1 MVPALKSIFREI
13 IAADNN
19 LFDAVFSEHILGFG
33 LWEFPECSE
42 SAAGNFKPAR
52 SWLSPPVQQSLNA
65 AGESKEFVQ
74 RMVTA
79 VIRKS
84 ALNLCAQ
91 NETEAPFKV
100 DFSYLFSA
108 PVVIQGDI
116 RLIYLAKYPDL
127 TFALVLFDQI
137 ESIPQA
143 IQAAQQLRN
152 TKKTLEQISEVARV
166 GGWEIDLVNNRMHWT
181 KVTREIHGVD
191 AGFTP
196 DRKNVIA
203 FYKEGKSRNT
213 MIRLSRNAMKYGQSL
228 DEEFQIVTRS
238 GREVWVK
245 VIAYA
250 DLKDGKCI
258 RLYGTIQDIDDDKK
272 FELELLKSKKL
283 AEAAN
288 VAKSEFLANMSH
300 EIRTPL
306 NSIIGFSELLM
317 KTKLDQTQHQY
328 MKAVNQSGTILLDL
342 INDILDFS
350 KIEAGK
356 LELFEDETSIVE
368 LCELVAD
375 MLRFRT
381 AEKELEFLL
390 DVSTKIPALLWMDP
404 VRLKQVLINLLTNAI
419 KFTEKGEV
427 RLKVRLRKLIQNEE
441 GQNMAQL
448 SFFVIDTGL
457 GIPNDKQNKVF
468 EAFQQADGST
478 TRRFGGTGLGL
489 AISNRLLALMGS
501 HLELESEEGKGSTF
515 YFTLDV
521 PVLEGY
527 GNPPSLEGIN
537 RVLILDDNIN
547 NAEIIARML
556 DARGIKN
563 DTCNSGKK
571 ALELLKSNPD
581 RYNTLIS
588 DYHMPEMDGMQVI
601 RTIREDMDLDAG
613 NLMVLLLHSHA
624 SDPDI
629 VEGIKKYDIQRQ
641 LSKPVSSNQ
650 LYDALAR
657 LKGKVQRLNE
667 DREESI
673 WKSFKKPVVLIADD
687 NAANL
692 LLTRTL
698 VKKYVPESIVVQA
711 KDGADTI
718 SLYMKNKPDI
728 IFMDIQMPEMSGYEA
743 TRKIRA
749 KSDGTKTVIVALT
762 AGTSKGEE
770 QKCLEAGM
778 DDYISKPVR
787 LKDMERVLKKYVGDN
802 CEL

>member
-33 LWEFPECSE
+33 LWEFPECSDRAAE
-42 SAAGNFKPAR
+42 SFKPAR
-52 SWLSPPVQQSLNA
+52 FWLSPPVQQSLNA

-116 RLIYLAKYPDL
+116 RLIYLAKYPEL
-127 TFALVLFDQI
+127 TFVLVLFDQI

-196 DRKNVIA
+196 DRRNVIA

-228 DEEFQIVTRS
+228 DEEFQIVTRN

-250 DLKDGKCI
+250 DFKDGKCI

-356 LELFEDETSIVE
+356 LELS
-368 LCELVAD
+368 D

-390 DVSTKIPALLWMDP
+390 DVSTKIPALVWMDP

-419 KFTEKGEV
+419 KFTENGEV

-448 SFFVIDTGL
+448 SFFVIDTGI
-457 GIPNDKQNKVF
+457 GIPNDKQNKIF

-501 HLELESEEGKGSTF
+501 HLQLESEEGKGSTF

-527 GNPPSLEGIN
+527 GNQPTLEGIN

-547 NAEIIARML
+547 NTEIIARML
-556 DARGIKN
+556 DARDI
-563 DTCNSGKK
+563 DYQICYSGKE
-571 ALELLKSNPD
+571 ALKLLRSD
-581 RYNTLIS
+581 AERFNTLIC

-657 LKGKVQRLNE
+657 LKGNVQRFNE

-673 WKSFKKPVVLIADD
+673 WKSFKKPIVLIADD

-711 KDGADTI
+711 KDGAETI
-718 SLYMKNKPDI
+718 RLYNENKPDI

-749 KSDGTKTVIVALT
+749 KSGDTKTIIVALT
-762 AGTSKGEE
+762 AGTTKGEE
-770 QKCLEAGM
+770 KKCLEAGM
-778 DDYISKPVR
+778 NDYISKPVR
-787 LKDMERVLKKYVGDN
+787 LKDMERVLREYVG
-802 CEL
+802 E